1 VHPTITGKKIIQDRK
16 CFSYREVD
24 MRDPSARTINSC
36 IEQCQLSQNRG
47 RNQKKSTRETSIIA
61 RQASKHPR
69 GVDLSWFQKRN
80 KKSTIL
86 WYIWVS
92 FAYKIKIA
100 KSKWSRNIRISNS
113 SIQDILP
120 VLFLMKKRST
130 KNRLRINHVFYKF
143 LVLEGL
149 LSKNKWFEIYRGRE
163 SLWRVTTFLLV
174 LNL

>member
-47 RNQKKSTRETSIIA
+47 RNKKNPLER
-61 RQASKHPR
+61 HPSLPDKLQNTL
-69 GVDLSWFQKRN
+69 GVWIWVDFRN
-80 KKSTIL
+80 VTKKSTIL

-100 KSKWSRNIRISNS
+100 KNKWSRNIRISNS